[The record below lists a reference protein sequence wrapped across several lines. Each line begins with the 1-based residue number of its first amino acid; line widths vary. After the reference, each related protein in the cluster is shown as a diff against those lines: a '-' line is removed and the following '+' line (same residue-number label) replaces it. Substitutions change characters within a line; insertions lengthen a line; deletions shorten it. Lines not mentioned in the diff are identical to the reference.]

1 MKPMVYLT
9 EYELD
14 STIEVLNIDLKYPTG
29 GYTNEV
35 ELPDDVIA
43 ICRYQVEDNGDLNR
57 IEIINPTVFIESPE
71 TDTVE
76 IKGYNVKQLI
86 SDLFAKYDILAS
98 AKKAGEVNKGNLTD
112 DEYVEALVKSMYI
125 TGVRGKLR

>member
-1 MKPMVYLT
+1 MVYLT

-29 GYTNEV
+29 GYTDEV

-86 SDLFAKYDILAS
+86 SDLS
-98 AKKAGEVNKGNLTD
+98 AEK
-112 DEYVEALVKSMYI
+112 
-125 TGVRGKLR
+125 

>member
-1 MKPMVYLT
+1 MVYLT

-86 SDLFAKYDILAS
+86 SGLFAKYDILAS